1 MNCKS
6 NNSCNSNQVQTLK
19 LHSFQLRKRGQR
31 IHPAGRPT
39 GRRSARID
47 PDPPK
52 KRPNSNGEKSKASVR
67 REERDLGL
75 DEGLALQEL
84 LDLPVEAAARV
95 PHLVLL
101 ARGPPR
107 LRPPA
112 AGATTPGTGR
122 LAPDLSGEATARGG
136 VDEEEAEQR
145 EARRG
150 GG

>member
-1 MNCKS
+1 
-6 NNSCNSNQVQTLK
+6 
-19 LHSFQLRKRGQR
+19 
-31 IHPAGRPT
+31 
-39 GRRSARID
+39 
-47 PDPPK
+47 
-52 KRPNSNGEKSKASVR
+52 VR

-95 PHLVLL
+95 PHALLL

-112 AGATTPGTGR
+112 AGATTSGR

-145 EARRG
+145 EVRRG